1 MALGSQGSVALAVQR
16 ALLPA
21 DSEAEVQN
29 SQQAQAKPAASGVFE
44 GGKAPH
50 ATEKVLEATAAI
62 PQHQEASNLNGAGTL
77 AEALRTSHNREGSL
91 QQKVS
96 GLQERLQEATTAK
109 HTALRE
115 LTLQRRRAMKPQS
128 KPHQAVA
135 IPQAEPGDDVF
146 TMSSKIAK
154 LCQEVADQD
163 RLLSGYQAENEAA
176 TRRIRTLQA
185 AAAACEASLRAENA
199 RLQQQLNSL
208 QDSHSMGKS
217 AQQLAARL
225 ELEQQLQAAVQ
236 EAADNKQSLL
246 EAKQQLTALQNSNCA
261 INCRA
266 DEMDA
271 HGDQERQLVLARVH
285 QQMNLMRRD
294 HAADIHEWTQRLTHL
309 TETSAATIHDQ
320 QSTISRLQDELQ
332 QRRQR
337 STEQTTGNQATSDQ
351 LNRHSA
357 DSGQNG
363 DLDRAAMTD
372 LQAKLQILQAALLS
386 RQQDSPTCYSGPS
399 ASVHLPKQSSANR
412 RTNARLEVQLRP
424 SKLMQANENDSV
436 GGNKAALASSAA
448 AGQVQ
453 GNARRTHAAQ
463 EERDHVRLQK
473 ERIRQLEADLGAKDR
488 RIKELEQP
496 STGPQRRKT
505 SLDPRQ
511 HAFVPMASPAETPG
525 HLNVQSCQAQT
536 IPEAVQDSQQHSNQ
550 GNGGDAI
557 QSRHEVNTLRQQV
570 RELQD
575 RQMGLQQKLAAR
587 EGALS
592 GLQATHSET
601 LERLASAQVE
611 AESAQLA
618 DMTKKLAA
626 KQAEWS
632 TWDTQLREQVKE
644 LQQQLLDAR
653 ALQPWTPKA
662 HEYHLLE
669 SKIQELEAAESAR
682 EARWRMLGGLSLD
695 DVWRDDSSTHPG
707 TTQLRERI
715 VHLETQLAQRS
726 QELLLY
732 REELDSLS
740 SFMCN
745 LQSQPC

>member
-448 AGQVQ
+448 AGQ
-453 GNARRTHAAQ
+453 
-463 EERDHVRLQK
+463 
-473 ERIRQLEADLGAKDR
+473 
-488 RIKELEQP
+488 
-496 STGPQRRKT
+496 
-505 SLDPRQ
+505 
-511 HAFVPMASPAETPG
+511 
-525 HLNVQSCQAQT
+525 SCQAQT